1 MDHAPAVPE
10 HSASA
15 CRSTSYRLASRPPRR
30 RDGAAL
36 ASLAQSALVSLQHGH
51 LHTAQGLL
59 LKLVALD
66 SKRAYLQNCAPY
78 PAFEPAASTSISIR
92 ALGGFAVG
100 VDGAPLSEGCKPQRR
115 PLELLKVL
123 IVSNAGSVAVGKI
136 ADRLWSESEGDAA
149 RNCLRVAVHRLRQ
162 LIQHK
167 DAVVFRD
174 GKISLNRRLCH
185 VDAWTFEEEC
195 DQLSPLPV
203 DGDSSEQ
210 MRRLNDAVELYRGHL
225 FADEAEPWWILAQ
238 RERLRRKWL
247 GLVLRLG
254 ECYET
259 QHRWIDAYAVYD
271 RALRIDPSKEV
282 LYRQLM
288 LCQHRAGHCTEIA
301 ETYELCRNQMK
312 AGLGRTPDIETQ
324 VLYQSLTAG

>member
-1 MDHAPAVPE
+1 MDHASAVPE

-15 CRSTSYRLASRPPRR
+15 CRSISRHLPSRPFRHR
-30 RDGAAL
+30 NRAAL
-36 ASLAQSALVSLQHGH
+36 TSLAQSTLLSLQHGH

-59 LKLVALD
+59 MKLVALD

-78 PAFEPAASTSISIR
+78 PALEPAASTSISIC
-92 ALGGFAVG
+92 ALGGFAVS
-100 VDGAPLSEGCKPQRR
+100 VDGAALSEGCKPQRR

-123 IVSNAGSVAVGKI
+123 IVSNAGSVAAGKI
-136 ADRLWSESEGDAA
+136 ADMLWSESEGDAA

-174 GKISLNRRLCH
+174 GKISLSRRLCH
-185 VDAWTFEEEC
+185 VDAWMFEEEC
-195 DQLSPLPV
+195 DRLSPLPA
-203 DGDSSEQ
+203 DGDSSAQ
-210 MRRLNDAVELYRGHL
+210 MRRLSDAVALYQGHL
-225 FADEAEPWWILAQ
+225 FADEAEPWWMLAE

-254 ECYET
+254 QCYEV
-259 QHRWIDAYAVYD
+259 QRRWVDACAFYD
-271 RALRIDPSKEV
+271 RALRIDPSKEP

-288 LCQHRAGHCTEIA
+288 LCQHRAGHRTEIA
-301 ETYELCRNQMK
+301 KTYELCRNQLN
-312 AGLGRTPDIETQ
+312 AGLGKTPDIETQ
-324 VLYQSLTAG
+324 VLYQSLTAR